1 MNAET
6 KIEAETLHTAM
17 AKAFSAIEA
26 ATKDSENPAFKQ
38 GGKAIRYAD
47 LASVIGAIKPALAA
61 NNLFFTQHP
70 QPADHGVCIETFLHH
85 AGGESMSLGTLY
97 VPANKQDA
105 QGFGSAITYARR
117 YALQTAFG
125 VPTED
130 DDGNAA
136 AKASNNQEPAKP
148 AREKKHSALQTKVR
162 GFVHEMEGC
171 GDWDEWVALRDSSET
186 QALIAEV
193 QENLPQWWLGGP
205 DMPGEFVPLKRRIEI
220 LETNLA
226 NKIADYARA

>member
-17 AKAFSAIEA
+17 AKAFAAIEA

-38 GGKAIRYAD
+38 AGKAIRYAD
-47 LASVIGAIKPALAA
+47 LSSVIGAIKPALAA

-85 AGGESMSLGTLY
+85 AGGESLSLGTLY

-136 AKASNNQEPAKP
+136 AKASNNQEPANPDAPKKTHLD
-148 AREKKHSALQTKVR
+148 AAEKRMVREIES
-162 GFVHEMEGC
+162 C
-171 GDWDEWVALRDSSET
+171 GDEDMLREYLATPEAKADY
-186 QALIAEV
+186 
-193 QENLPQWWLGGP
+193 N
-205 DMPGEFVPLKRRIEI
+205 MLKRYRPEAIEGPAPEGI
-220 LETNLA
+220 DGYIP
-226 NKIADYARA
+226 IADRIKAKRDAFAIAAHLHAG